1 MTSTAASCRS
11 RYGRMTLLID
21 LIAAASAPLL
31 TACVAV
37 YAAAVLHL
45 VAWDIER
52 ARWQRQ
58 FGGWRALQHDRITGR
73 GAPAIPL
80 LRLLRASFARRLAE
94 RPSGSGWRAVQQ
106 HRIER
111 RAVR

>member
-1 MTSTAASCRS
+1 M
-11 RYGRMTLLID
+11 LID
-21 LIAAASAPLL
+21 LIAAAPAPLL
-31 TACVAV
+31 ATCVAV

-45 VAWDIER
+45 VARDIER

-58 FGGWRALQHDRITGR
+58 FGGWRALQRDRITGR

-80 LRLLRASFARRLAE
+80 QRLLRASFARLRAV
-94 RPSGSGWRAVQQ
+94 RSRSSGWRAVQR

-111 RAVR
+111 AAVW